1 MPTLI
6 NQGKTEMSVQD
17 HVGSSTNE
25 SGTGEKIDTPLTQPC
40 SRTVLAMAHRDLL
53 TKRNEVGANTVLG
66 WHLSNLDQ
74 QLRNY
79 QKETDPVARANL
91 ERFMG
96 WTMDAIQRTA

>member
-6 NQGKTEMSVQD
+6 NQGKIEMSVQD
-17 HVGSSTNE
+17 HVSSSMNE
-25 SGTGEKIDTPLTQPC
+25 SGTGEKIDTPLTQLRSPD
-40 SRTVLAMAHRDLL
+40 VLRDLL
-53 TKRNEVGANTVLG
+53 VKRNRVGAESQVG
-66 WHLSNLDQ
+66 RHLSNLIE

-96 WTMDAIQRTA
+96 WSVAAIQKAA